1 MSKKDEILN
10 CCRDQARNA
19 GEIASLLELDKTVV
33 KITLLYCF
41 KRGLVTREKR
51 DRPVTGSRPQTRVL
65 LPMSAIVIATKNG
78 KCLPVSGGKHYVC
91 ICQTSLQSTFRD
103 QA

>member
-19 GEIASLLELDKTVV
+19 GEIASLLQLDKTVV

-41 KRGLVTREKR
+41 KRGLVTREKSVTDRHRFAAPNKSSSTYVSNRNR
-51 DRPVTGSRPQTRVL
+51 DKERQVPPSL
-65 LPMSAIVIATKNG
+65 
-78 KCLPVSGGKHYVC
+78 GGKY
-91 ICQTSLQSTFRD
+91 
-103 QA
+103 

>member
-51 DRPVTGSRPQTRVL
+51 DRPHRFAALNKSSSTY
-65 LPMSAIVIATKNG
+65 
-78 KCLPVSGGKHYVC
+78 VSNRNRN
-91 ICQTSLQSTFRD
+91 QER
-103 QA
+103 

>member
-41 KRGLVTREKR
+41 KRGLVTPRRGTDRHRFAAPNKSSFTYVSNRNR
-51 DRPVTGSRPQTRVL
+51 DKERQVPPSL
-65 LPMSAIVIATKNG
+65 
-78 KCLPVSGGKHYVC
+78 GGKY
-91 ICQTSLQSTFRD
+91 
-103 QA
+103 

>member
-10 CCRDQARNA
+10 CCRDQAKNA

-51 DRPVTGSRPQTRVL
+51 DRPAQVRGPKQEFFYL
-65 LPMSAIVIATKNG
+65 
-78 KCLPVSGGKHYVC
+78 
-91 ICQTSLQSTFRD
+91 CQQS
-103 QA
+103 

>member
-19 GEIASLLELDKTVV
+19 GEIAGLLQLDKTVV

-41 KRGLVTREKR
+41 KRGLVTREKSVT
-51 DRPVTGSRPQTRVL
+51 DRHRFAAPNKSSSTY
-65 LPMSAIVIATKNG
+65 
-78 KCLPVSGGKHYVC
+78 VSNRNRN
-91 ICQTSLQSTFRD
+91 QER
-103 QA
+103 

>member
-51 DRPVTGSRPQTRVL
+51 DRPAQVRGLNKSSSTY
-65 LPMSAIVIATKNG
+65 
-78 KCLPVSGGKHYVC
+78 VSNRNRN
-91 ICQTSLQSTFRD
+91 QER
-103 QA
+103 

>member
-1 MSKKDEILN
+1 VPLPPRLLLRPSQGLSPPLAGFFFGDEMSKKDEILN

-51 DRPVTGSRPQTRVL
+51 DRPAQVRGPKQEFFYL
-65 LPMSAIVIATKNG
+65 
-78 KCLPVSGGKHYVC
+78 
-91 ICQTSLQSTFRD
+91 CQQS
-103 QA
+103 

>member
-1 MSKKDEILN
+1 VVCYSRCASSSEASPPSHRDLARHSRAFFGDEMSKKDEILN

-19 GEIASLLELDKTVV
+19 GEIASLLQLDKTVV

-51 DRPVTGSRPQTRVL
+51 DRPAQVRGPKQEFFYL
-65 LPMSAIVIATKNG
+65 
-78 KCLPVSGGKHYVC
+78 
-91 ICQTSLQSTFRD
+91 CQQS
-103 QA
+103 

>member
-1 MSKKDEILN
+1 MCLNLRGILLPLVTGLARHARAFFGDEMSKKDEILN

-51 DRPVTGSRPQTRVL
+51 DRPAQVRGPKQEFYYL
-65 LPMSAIVIATKNG
+65 
-78 KCLPVSGGKHYVC
+78 
-91 ICQTSLQSTFRD
+91 CQQS
-103 QA
+103 

>member
-19 GEIASLLELDKTVV
+19 GEIASLLQLDKTVV

-41 KRGLVTREKR
+41 KRGLVTRKR
-51 DRPVTGSRPQTRVL
+51 ETDQRRFAALNKSSSTY
-65 LPMSAIVIATKNG
+65 
-78 KCLPVSGGKHYVC
+78 VSNRNRN
-91 ICQTSLQSTFRD
+91 QER
-103 QA
+103 